1 MNGVDGDEQ
10 HPGDPPAE
18 VGDELSGADLRRWRL
33 HSQGLLGP
41 PVSGP
46 AAVVRRSGAVQ
57 AQDHVPALW
66 SVARRCTGP
75 GGRPPAQ
82 AEVGARYDEGAFLR
96 LHVLRPT
103 WHFVPPERHRALV
116 ALTGPRLAAALA
128 ARWRGL
134 SLTDEVRAR
143 AAELLAAAVRQQ
155 GPLTRADAQTVLTGA
170 GIDVEGQRLPH
181 LLVSAELAGVLTSGP
196 ARAGG
201 PTPAHTWALV
211 DDRVPAGGVPDLPEV
226 VRALVLDYVRSH
238 APATERDLAWW
249 SGLPLGDVRAG
260 LRAAWPELTTVVV
273 RGRRYWYAGVPPL
286 PAGDSDGPAVH
297 LVPSFDEYLVGHTES
312 RDVVDPHGFAR
323 HTPRALLGPSVLVD
337 GALAG
342 RWRRVLSP
350 AGGGRV
356 DVVVTPLVPLSARA
370 LRGLEDEAE
379 RYAAFVGRPLRLVL
393 E

>member
-1 MNGVDGDEQ
+1 MDGD
-10 HPGDPPAE
+10 PASLAGPPDAPR
-18 VGDELSGADLRRWRL
+18 DELSAADLRRWRL
-33 HSQGLLGP
+33 HSQRLLGP
-41 PVSGP
+41 PVGDP

-57 AQDHVPALW
+57 AQDHTPALW
-66 SVARRCTGP
+66 SLARRCTGP
-75 GGRPPAQ
+75 GGTPPSQ
-82 AEVGARYDEGAFLR
+82 AAVGAHYDEGAFLR

-116 ALTGPRLAAALA
+116 ALTGPRLTAALA

-134 SLTDEVRAR
+134 GLPAEVRAL

-155 GPLTRADAQTVLTGA
+155 GPLTRADAQAVLTGA
-170 GIDVEGQRLPH
+170 GIDVGGQRLPH

-196 ARAGG
+196 ARVGAPG
-201 PTPAHTWALV
+201 PEHTWALV
-211 DDRVPAGGVPDLPEV
+211 DDRVPAGVVPDPAEV

-249 SGLPLGDVRAG
+249 SGLPLGVVRAG
-260 LRAAWPELTTVVV
+260 LHAARPELGEVVV
-273 RGRRYWYAGVPPL
+273 GGRRYWHAGF
-286 PAGDSDGPAVH
+286 PAAGEAGGPAVH

-323 HTPRALLGPSVLVD
+323 HMPRAALLGPSLLVD
-337 GALAG
+337 GVLTG

-356 DVVVTPLVPLSARA
+356 DVVVTPFAPLSAQV